1 MNIAIFG
8 NGKMGK
14 LIAIIAR
21 KRGHKIIASSD
32 NKNPATSIDLK
43 NVDIA
48 IDFSTPESAFKNIM
62 HAIDNNTPVVSGT
75 TDWLEKYDNVKK
87 ACLNSDGAFLYS
99 SNFSIGM
106 NMLFK
111 INKKLASLIQAYD
124 YESLITET
132 HHLEKLDS
140 PSGTAITL
148 QEDLKIILNKKTE
161 IKSNRINDIIGTHKV
176 VFSSKI
182 DDIEIK
188 HTAKSRDGFA
198 LGAIIAAEWILD
210 KKGVYSIE
218 DIF

>member
-43 NVDIA
+43 NVDVA

-111 INKKLASLIQAYD
+111 INKKLVSLIQAYD

>member
-43 NVDIA
+43 NVDVA

-210 KKGVYSIE
+210 NKGVYSIE

>member
-1 MNIAIFG
+1 
-8 NGKMGK
+8 MGK

-43 NVDIA
+43 NVDVA

>member
-43 NVDIA
+43 NVDVA

>member
-14 LIAIIAR
+14 LITIIAR

-43 NVDIA
+43 NVDVA

>member
-43 NVDIA
+43 NVDVA

-124 YESLITET
+124 YKSLITET

-140 PSGTAITL
+140 PSGTAINL

>member
-1 MNIAIFG
+1 MKIGLIG
-8 NGKMGK
+8 YGKMGK
-14 LIAIIAR
+14 AIEKIAIN
-21 KRGHKIIASSD
+21 RGHSVSFKT
-32 NKNPATSIDLK
+32 NNYNTSLVKD
-43 NVDIA
+43 VDIA
-48 IDFSTPESAFKNIM
+48 IEFSTPESAFKNIM

-176 VFSSKI
+176 
-182 DDIEIK
+182 DIEIK

>member
-14 LIAIIAR
+14 LIAIIAP

-43 NVDIA
+43 NVDVA

>member
-43 NVDIA
+43 NVDVA

-62 HAIDNNTPVVSGT
+62 HAIDNNTPGVSGT